1 MTRKLVVVIDGPAG
15 AGKSTVAKKLARRL
29 GGTFLDTGATY
40 RAVTLAAMR
49 RGVPLD
55 DPAGRARVAAA
66 AKVELVPDEGAETSR
81 VLLDGEDVSQ
91 AIRTREVTNSIHF
104 LANDGKVREYMVALQ
119 RDIARAAARTVVA
132 EGRDL
137 GSVVFP
143 DAEVKVYLDASV
155 EERARR
161 RARELGKDA
170 PPLEVLKEEIATRDH
185 RDSNR
190 DVGPLVRVPDAQYV
204 DSSAMT
210 QEQVVEA
217 LALLVERQ
225 G

>member
-49 RGVPLD
+49 RGVPLE

-66 AKVELVPDEGAETSR
+66 AKVELLPDEGKETCR
-81 VLLDGEDVSQ
+81 VLLDGEDVSD
-91 AIRTREVTNSIHF
+91 AIRTREVTNAIHF
-104 LANDGKVREYMVALQ
+104 LANDGKVRETMVALQ
-119 RDIARAAARTVVA
+119 RALAKAAPRTVVA

-143 DAEVKVYLDASV
+143 DADVKVYLDASV

-161 RARELGKDA
+161 RAKDLGADA
-170 PPLEVLKEEIATRDH
+170 PPLDVLKEEIATRDH

-190 DVGPLVRVPDAQYV
+190 DVGPLVRVPDAEYL
-204 DSSAMT
+204 DTSAMT
-210 QEQVVEA
+210 QEQVVDA
-217 LALLVERQ
+217 LALLVESR
-225 G
+225 

>member
-15 AGKSTVAKKLARRL
+15 AGKSTVAKRLARRL

-55 DPAGRARVAAA
+55 DPSGRARVAAA

-104 LANDGKVREYMVALQ
+104 LANDGRVRETMVALQ
-119 RDIARAAARTVVA
+119 RDLARAAPRTVVA

-143 DAEVKVYLDASV
+143 DADVKVYLDASV
-155 EERARR
+155 DERARR

-170 PPLEVLKEEIATRDH
+170 PPLDVLKDEIATRDH
-185 RDSNR
+185 RDSSR
-190 DVGPLVRVPDAQYV
+190 EVGPLVRVPDAEYL
-204 DSSAMT
+204 DTSSMT
-210 QEQVVEA
+210 QDQVVDA
-217 LALLVERQ
+217 LARLVESR
-225 G
+225 